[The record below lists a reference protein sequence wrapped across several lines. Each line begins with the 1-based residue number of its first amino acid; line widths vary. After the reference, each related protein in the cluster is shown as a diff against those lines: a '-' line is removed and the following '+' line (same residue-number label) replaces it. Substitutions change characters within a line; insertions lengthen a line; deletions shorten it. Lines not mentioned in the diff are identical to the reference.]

1 MNTRVVLTGLVVLG
15 LIMMESPVILWAN
28 KVNPM
33 VLGMPFLLFWVLLW
47 WAFCTVVLLIAFKLN
62 WGKK

>member
-1 MNTRVVLTGLVVLG
+1 MNTRVVLIGLVILG
-15 LIMMESPVILWAN
+15 LVMMESPVILWAN